1 MTYKLHVIDVI
12 VHTWSKEGQG
22 EHVCNKGG
30 FTIGSFD
37 TVAKAKEELAEFF
50 GYEPD
55 YEDYVCGGD
64 LGKTAIMANMF
75 AIIENEDAYPDPK
88 RMIKSPYD
96 PRSLP
101 LLNGGY
107 MADYVVVIE
116 KVSTVF
122 VDVFQRRSRVKLGGP
137 SA

>member
-37 TVAKAKEELAEFF
+37 TIAKAKEELAEFF

-75 AIIENEDAYPDPK
+75 AIIENEDAYPDPSATCSSV
-88 RMIKSPYD
+88 RITI
-96 PRSLP
+96 
-101 LLNGGY
+101 NGGY
-107 MADYVVVIE
+107 IADYVVVIE